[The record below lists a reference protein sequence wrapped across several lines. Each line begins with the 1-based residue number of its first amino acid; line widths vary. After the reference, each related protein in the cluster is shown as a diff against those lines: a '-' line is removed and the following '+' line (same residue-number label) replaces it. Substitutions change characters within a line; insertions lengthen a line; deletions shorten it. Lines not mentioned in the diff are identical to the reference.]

1 MRTRI
6 GPGAAIL
13 GALLVSAF
21 ATPIAL
27 GQDATASPG
36 SGAQAP
42 QASGATPASQQT
54 STTVPPSAPIEYSK
68 RESLLAATLGDMKAY
83 YTAPLHWNTRDWEY
97 FGGVVAAIAV
107 ADHYDTQAR
116 THYDSDSPSPLGPAR
131 SGELTDA
138 LPAAAAL
145 VGTWGYAT
153 LIGSPAGH
161 TEAWNMLEAAGLSVV
176 TSYVVSYPIGRERP
190 DQTTDPN
197 RWFHGGDSFP
207 SDHVAAAFAIGAVLA
222 ESGNS
227 EFRWLRRVLGY
238 GIGFGTAYL
247 RMRHN
252 AHWLSDTVAGAAL
265 GTATARFVME
275 RSEEREGTYSQFSVA
290 PIPGGAM
297 LAYSVSLPE

>member
-6 GPGAAIL
+6 GPGAAICA
-13 GALLVSAF
+13 ALLVSAF
-21 ATPIAL
+21 ATPTAL
-27 GQDATASPG
+27 GQDAAASPG
-36 SGAQAP
+36 SGAQASQTP
-42 QASGATPASQQT
+42 QASQAPQQAPT
-54 STTVPPSAPIEYSK
+54 AGPLSGPIEYSK

-83 YTAPLHWNTRDWEY
+83 YTAPLHWNARDWEY
-97 FGGVVAAIAV
+97 FGGVVAAIGV

-116 THYDSDSPSPLGPAR
+116 THFDSGSTTPLGPAS

-153 LIGSPAGH
+153 LIGSHAGH
-161 TEAWNMLEAAGLSVV
+161 TEAWNMLESAGLSVV

-222 ESGNS
+222 ESGNP

-265 GTATARFVME
+265 GTATARFVMG
-275 RSEEREGTYSQFSVA
+275 RSEEREGIDSAFSVE
-290 PIPGGAM
+290 PIPGGVM
-297 LAYSVSLPE
+297 FAYSVSLPE